1 MLIKNVVLAP
11 GENAVDVQTVDG
23 VVVEIGSAEAAA
35 RPIDGGVL
43 DGRGAALLP
52 SFVDNHLHLTQ
63 WAASLTRIDVS
74 GADSA
79 VDVVDILARSNERHG
94 HGILR
99 AQGFRDALWPDVPH
113 KDVLQNALPGRR
125 AAVTSMDLHTLWL
138 SPALLAELGIDHP
151 TGVLRDHDCMEGL
164 NALDKLA
171 DPADSDRETLTATA
185 ELARRGITAVVD
197 FEYADNRAVWSRRA
211 EHRPPAVDVR
221 FAVWPE
227 WLEHELILGAATGD
241 TVADRVSLGP
251 LKVMF
256 DGSLNT
262 RTACCHDPYPG
273 GTNTGLLL
281 ETPEGLV
288 DVMRRAHAGG
298 IRPAIH
304 AIGDRANTLALD
316 AFERIGG
323 GGSIEHAQQLLPT
336 DVARFAAAGVTASV
350 QPQHAM
356 SDREVADELWS
367 GRASIAYPYLSL
379 HRANAR
385 LLFGSDAPVSP
396 PAPLSAVADSVWRTD
411 DERAPWQSQEALPLE
426 VALAAASG
434 GRRCVEVGSAA
445 DLVLLA
451 EHPLILGNDD
461 LRAVPVVATVRAGAL
476 TYERAREASPAG

>member
-1 MLIKNVVLAP
+1 MLIRSVVLAA
-11 GENAVDVQTVDG
+11 GSEFVDVQTVDG
-23 VVVEIGSAEAAA
+23 RIADVSAAQPGS
-35 RPIDGGVL
+35 RPIEGDVL

-79 VDVVDILARSNERHG
+79 VDLVDILARSNERHG
-94 HGILR
+94 TGILR
-99 AQGFRDALWPDVPH
+99 AQGFRDALWPDAPH

-164 NALDKLA
+164 QALDKLDDTDA
-171 DPADSDRETLTATA
+171 GDRDALAATA
-185 ELARRGITAVVD
+185 ELARRGITAITD
-197 FEYADNRAVWSRRA
+197 FEYADNRAVWTRRSQVA
-211 EHRPPAVDVR
+211 APSVDVD
-221 FAVWPE
+221 FAVWSP
-227 WLEHELILGAATGD
+227 WLEHELVLGASTG
-241 TVADRVSLGP
+241 ARVGDNIRLGP

-273 GTNTGLLL
+273 GTSSGLLL

-288 DVMRRAHAGG
+288 EVMRRAFDGG

-304 AIGDRANTLALD
+304 AIGDRANSLALD
-316 AFERIGG
+316 AFETVGG
-323 GGSIEHAQQLLPT
+323 GGRIEHAQQLMPA
-336 DVARFAAAGVTASV
+336 DIVRFAAAGVAASV

-356 SDREVADELWS
+356 SDRDVADELWS
-367 GRASIAYPYLSL
+367 GRSSIGYPYLSL
-379 HRANAR
+379 HRAGAR

-396 PAPLSAVADSVWRTD
+396 PAPLDAVADAVWRTD
-411 DERAPWQSQEALPLE
+411 DERPAWQPEEALPLT
-426 VALAAASG
+426 VALAAACG
-434 GRRCVEVGSAA
+434 GRRSIATGDPA

-451 EHPLILGNDD
+451 EHPALLGNRDV
-461 LRAVPVVATVRAGAL
+461 REVPVVGTIRSGVATFVGSRK
-476 TYERAREASPAG
+476 